1 MVEYRLSTRKG
12 VSEGLIL
19 DLSSA
24 ESTTAVKATGP
35 QTLYYKGKKRQRY
48 GLRQVQGVQTENHL
62 NTIQNES
69 IKTNTKLDDLIK
81 EQAETNG
88 YLRAIAERK

>member
-1 MVEYRLSTRKG
+1 MVRLSDFTRWEVHSEVEYRLSTRKG

-35 QTLYYKGKKRQRY
+35 KKSRGKQLLLLYRNISLSG
-48 GLRQVQGVQTENHL
+48 N
-62 NTIQNES
+62 S
-69 IKTNTKLDDLIK
+69 LDL
-81 EQAETNG
+81 
-88 YLRAIAERK
+88 

>member
-1 MVEYRLSTRKG
+1 MG

-35 QTLYYKGKKRQRY
+35 EVNPVGAAGIEIASLLSKSNKGN
-48 GLRQVQGVQTENHL
+48 GVAPPPHSNWSLLEPTRA
-62 NTIQNES
+62 
-69 IKTNTKLDDLIK
+69 KLSALSVFDLC
-81 EQAETNG
+81 
-88 YLRAIAERK
+88 

>member
-35 QTLYYKGKKRQRY
+35 NIAGEPFTSISLYGGLVYFAIVPKSWFGTRQQFLRPNYCARY
-48 GLRQVQGVQTENHL
+48 PNRPSVGRGDST
-62 NTIQNES
+62 
-69 IKTNTKLDDLIK
+69 
-81 EQAETNG
+81 AEG
-88 YLRAIAERK
+88 GAKM